1 MFGLFNVLV
10 LLIGSRHESTVLA
23 EVRQAASSRLQS
35 RTAPR
40 QGVRD
45 LQEQPALQG
54 TPALIPVPPAAAGS
68 SSADP
73 VNNSDRQNGYDRPQ
87 VDLKKNRAITAS
99 LPFDR
104 SCVML
109 NRLSLSLAL
118 IFSGIACIQSATA
131 ETLLMQRVQE
141 EKGVPLPARGMSMA
155 QVEQSFGVPATR
167 LDPRGG
173 DAPRHPVI
181 NRWVYDRFTVYF
193 ERDRVIS
200 AVVNRASPTE
210 IGPKGAQST
219 Q

>member
-1 MFGLFNVLV
+1 
-10 LLIGSRHESTVLA
+10 
-23 EVRQAASSRLQS
+23 
-35 RTAPR
+35 
-40 QGVRD
+40 
-45 LQEQPALQG
+45 
-54 TPALIPVPPAAAGS
+54 
-68 SSADP
+68 
-73 VNNSDRQNGYDRPQ
+73 
-87 VDLKKNRAITAS
+87 
-99 LPFDR
+99 
-104 SCVML
+104 ML

-155 QVEQSFGVPATR
+155 QVEHSFGVPATR